1 MGFTIEDMNLL
12 SKERYQ
18 MELIAGHKGWSNS
31 INWILMLEDTAII
44 QNFAGKELAVT
55 TGLGFDTEEKLLHLV
70 RM

>member
-18 MELIAGHKGWSNS
+18 MELQAGHNGWSNS

-55 TGLGFDTEEKLLHLV
+55 TG
-70 RM
+70 